1 MIPNISAI
9 DALILGI
16 LQGLTEFL
24 PISSSGHLIV
34 VEKLLKLN
42 PEMLKSFD
50 VSVHFGTLL
59 AIIVYFRKDITD
71 LLKAAFSII
80 SDPKGRKVSHEN
92 KEKRKLLLYLVIGT
106 IPAVVVGLLWGD
118 LLDELFRNPVSV
130 AMLFVAVG
138 LAFILIEFIHRC
150 RTEAKIDLNR
160 AIVIGAAQ
168 AIALIPGVSR
178 SGATI
183 CAGLA
188 QGVKREESARFS
200 FLLGSVAIAAA
211 TALSVYQVAKGK
223 VLLPEVG
230 ITMIG
235 VVSSFL
241 SGLLAITFLMKF
253 LKKHSLNIF
262 GYYRIIVGAAIILLM
277 WPAAS

>member
-138 LAFILIEFIHRC
+138 LAFILIEFIHRR